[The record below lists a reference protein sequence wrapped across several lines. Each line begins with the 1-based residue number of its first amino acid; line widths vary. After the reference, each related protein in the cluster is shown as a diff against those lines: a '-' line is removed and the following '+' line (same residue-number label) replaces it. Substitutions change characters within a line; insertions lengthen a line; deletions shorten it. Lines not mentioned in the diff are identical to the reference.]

1 MHFDGKPRIL
11 YEFVINQLS
20 ATNPPCKAHMNHRN
34 FATGLSTVLLNLMRN
49 SLASKEETRSP
60 MNSTVE
66 SQVVDAEDR
75 LRTAMLS
82 SDVKVLSELLAPDL
96 IFTNHLGQ
104 LQSREND
111 LAAYHSGMLKITQL
125 VPSEQHILVIHE
137 AAIVSVRVQVTGQ
150 YNGAPANGTFRFTRV
165 WTHSPDKSWQVVAAH
180 SGLVV

>member
-1 MHFDGKPRIL
+1 VSESVAGERQVLIFPRL
-11 YEFVINQLS
+11 ERVAPDL
-20 ATNPPCKAHMNHRN
+20 APPQVDIR
-34 FATGLSTVLLNLMRN
+34 STQAQVE
-49 SLASKEETRSP
+49 SLALLASAVK
-60 MNSTVE
+60 

-82 SDVKVLSELLAPDL
+82 SDIEVLSELLAPNL

-111 LAAYHSGMLKITQL
+111 LAAYRSGMLKITQL

-137 AAIVSVRVQVTGQ
+137 AAIVSVRVQVRGQ

-165 WTHSPDKSWQVVAAH
+165 WSHSPDKTWHVVAAH